1 MPVAILVVVV
11 VIVAFNWKTKKGEV
25 KEAMTTGSSDKI
37 SKVIIQTSREK
48 PEPYIIE
55 NFKAM
60 MPDDWTYRH
69 FTDADIKQFFLDNP
83 LDEFPDVQAKFDAM
97 AIGAHK
103 ADLFRYYYIYAK
115 GGVFVD
121 SDARLEK
128 NIQEVCGDNSF
139 FSVESAIN
147 PETIF
152 QGFIGACPKNEIVY
166 RALKDVYNMDSAT
179 LNGNYMILVANLYK
193 IINEKKYDFP
203 YKLFVEEYYE
213 GGTPQKNKIARIF
226 DPETNKTVLKHFHET
241 KVVPPLRLGE
251 PLYGI
256 GTC

>member
-1 MPVAILVVVV
+1 MES
-11 VIVAFNWKTKKGEV
+11 N
-25 KEAMTTGSSDKI
+25 SDTCI
-37 SKVIIQTSREK
+37 SKVIIQTSRDS
-48 PEPYIIE
+48 PPSQTVLD

-83 LDEFPDVQAKFDAM
+83 LDEFPDVQAKLDAM
-97 AIGAHK
+97 TIGAHK

-128 NIQEVCGDNSF
+128 NIQEVCGNNSF

-147 PETIF
+147 RGTIF

-179 LNGNYMILVANLYK
+179 LNGNYMILVTNLYK
-193 IINEKKYDFP
+193 IVNDKKYDFP

-226 DPETNKTVLKHFHET
+226 DPETNETVLKHFHET

-256 GTC
+256 GSC